1 MQSER
6 REQIKFRV
14 SARFRQRIESEC
26 IKRDMSLQDVVTTAL
41 KFYFQTP
48 REDWEKADLIA
59 MAFSDDKRGTE
70 ERDWVQLW
78 IKFMNAMPE
87 EKTRLMVEIMKLD
100 LLHYRSSRR
109 KAALKKRRRVAHQE
123 ESDVETRSE

>member
-1 MQSER
+1 MPGQER
-6 REQIKFRV
+6 QQINFRA
-14 SARFRQRIESEC
+14 SGRFRQRIESEC
-26 IKRDMSLQDVVTTAL
+26 IKREMSLQDLITTAL

-59 MAFSDDKRGTE
+59 MAFSDDERGAE
-70 ERDWVQLW
+70 ERVWVQLW

-87 EKTRLMVEIMKLD
+87 EKTRLMVEVMKLD

-109 KAALKKRRRVAHQE
+109 KAALKKRRRMDCPE
-123 ESDVETRSE
+123 ESNAETRVE

>member
-1 MQSER
+1 MPSER
-6 REQIKFRV
+6 REQINFRV

-48 REDWEKADLIA
+48 PEDWEKADLIA
-59 MAFSDDKRGTE
+59 MAFSDDERGTE
-70 ERDWVQLW
+70 ERVWVELW

-109 KAALKKRRRVAHQE
+109 KAALKKRRRAAHQE
-123 ESDVETRSE
+123 ESDVEARSE